1 MRVKKSINVTGLL
14 ARDDGWSLWCRHFLF
29 LWVQSSGWKSVSV
42 FSNQGRTMGQR
53 KKEFPWPDAPHTP
66 LHLRLGPDRSD
77 TTDLSGWLT
86 QWKRYLGA
94 LSAVSAASIWTPTSF
109 FCKKSAYYLV
119 QIRKYSTSRPCIIKI
134 CSILSTLLF
143 ILGFPLLLAIY
154 GLPLPQCLMDAILHS
169 CIY

>member
-66 LHLRLGPDRSD
+66 SVEAGAWSLWHHWSVWLTHIMKEILVSVICRFCSFHLNTYILLTIWYKSTVLQVHVSSKFVPFYLHL
-77 TTDLSGWLT
+77 
-86 QWKRYLGA
+86 
-94 LSAVSAASIWTPTSF
+94 
-109 FCKKSAYYLV
+109 YY
-119 QIRKYSTSRPCIIKI
+119 
-134 CSILSTLLF
+134 
-143 ILGFPLLLAIY
+143 LAIY
-154 GLPLPQCLMDAILHS
+154 GVPLPQCQTVAIHRS
-169 CIY
+169 GIE